1 MTYDEATPRERTI
14 SRALAA
20 GMHVAFVLLLIF
32 GVSWQKRVVEAP
44 AVVELWKSLPP
55 MPVEQ
60 AAPPP
65 KIEPEPK
72 PKPEPRPQPAPKPE
86 VKPAPK
92 PDIALKEK
100 MEKERKLKEREL
112 EKQKQHELEKR
123 KEDDA
128 KKLKAKEQQELKK
141 KEDEKRKLEKER
153 LAQEA
158 DLKRLAA
165 EKQALADRLAKE
177 QATAQTRALNEFVT
191 RIQNKIRNNII
202 EPPGLQG
209 NPQVEFEVVILPGG
223 EIMDGSV
230 KLKRSSGIPS
240 YDQAVE
246 RAILKSSPLPVP
258 AAGDPLFD
266 LFRRP
271 TLQIKPRP

>member
-1 MTYDEATPRERTI
+1 MA
-14 SRALAA
+14 
-20 GMHVAFVLLLIF
+20 
-32 GVSWQKRVVEAP
+32 EAP

-55 MPVEQ
+55 IPEEQ

-65 KIEPEPK
+65 KIEPRPEPK
-72 PKPEPRPQPAPKPE
+72 PRPQPAPKPE
-86 VKPAPK
+86 VKPTPK

-112 EKQKQHELEKR
+112 EKQKQLELEKR
-123 KEDDA
+123 KEDEA
-128 KKLKAKEQQELKK
+128 KKLKAKEQLELRK

-165 EKQALADRLAKE
+165 EKQALTDRLAKE

-246 RAILKSSPLPVP
+246 RAILISSPLPV
-258 AAGDPLFD
+258 AAEGDALFD

>member
-32 GVSWQKRVVEAP
+32 GVSWQKRVAEAP

-55 MPVEQ
+55 MPEEQ

-65 KIEPEPK
+65 KIEPRPEPK
-72 PKPEPRPQPAPKPE
+72 PRPQPAPKPE
-86 VKPAPK
+86 VKPTPK

-123 KEDDA
+123 KEDEA
-128 KKLKAKEQQELKK
+128 KKLKAKEQLELKK

-153 LAQEA
+153 LTQET

-165 EKQALADRLAKE
+165 EKQALTDRLAKE

>member
-20 GMHVAFVLLLIF
+20 GLHVAFVLLLIF
-32 GVSWQKRVVEAP
+32 GVSWQKRVAEAP
-44 AVVELWKSLPP
+44 AVVELWRSLPP
-55 MPVEQ
+55 MPVEE
-60 AAPPP
+60 APPQP
-65 KIEPEPK
+65 KIEPRPEPK
-72 PKPEPRPQPAPKPE
+72 PRPQPAPKPE
-86 VKPAPK
+86 VKPTPK

-112 EKQKQHELEKR
+112 EKQKQHEIEKR
-123 KEDDA
+123 KEDEA
-128 KKLKAKEQQELKK
+128 KKLKAKEQLELKK
-141 KEDEKRKLEKER
+141 KEDEKRKLEKDR
-153 LAQEA
+153 HAQEA
-158 DLKRLAA
+158 DQKRLAA
-165 EKQALADRLAKE
+165 EKQALTDRLAKE
-177 QATAQTRALNEFVT
+177 QASAQTRALNEFVT